1 MEQSEI
7 NKYCGWCE
15 KYNTQECNEL
25 FVQPDKE
32 DVCENYVYGLPFNND

>member
-32 DVCENYVYGLPFNND
+32 DFCENYEYGLPFNND

>member
-32 DVCENYVYGLPFNND
+32 DVCENYEYGLPFND

>member
-1 MEQSEI
+1 MEQPEI
-7 NKYCGWCE
+7 NKYCVWWE

-32 DVCENYVYGLPFNND
+32 DVWENYEYGLPFND